1 MWKSSSKSRVEDE
14 NRSRDSKLSH
24 SSKYNYK
31 SNENT
36 RRDHKYGDNYHRH
49 DIRKTSSRQST
60 YGGESGR
67 ESRYHEPRYNT
78 SSADDNSLHKYK
90 KIRHNYSDYESSD
103 RKYEDQSYESRRM
116 GDKYRPQS
124 QRGDYKSSKRSYHSP
139 SSPKQR
145 YSPYKSYEK
154 SSSYRSYDKYR
165 QESISPKTPASE
177 GMTPLHKKFSPPPL
191 PPFEPPVMT
200 PVSDGSLKKGGK
212 FEKTE
217 TISTFAQFY
226 ESKRSEGKYKEYG
239 ADPRLEEH
247 LYGSR
252 IVVNFELVAFPPNPN
267 IDTTLDSPEFTL
279 DIKYDA
285 LYTFNAFFQ
294 TPLEMINQHLFSQRP
309 KIEDEWD
316 VVTVGDWNS
325 EELWA
330 SRRRITTNRSSP
342 EGDGHQRYLLD
353 KHSCLGTLF
362 DEWHTEEEVED
373 LSLMKVQNN
382 LKNYCRNLGIS
393 KFILLFGDSNVAINE
408 IPLMYPRNPDSQEAG
423 EDVEE
428 IKKRFIAN
436 DQPEGMGLLVFES
449 EEQALRFWSI
459 MSTNL
464 VQVYPS
470 AMRMCPDPS
479 GWRIY
484 SEALSLSFK
493 TEMLTGVPQPVKSP
507 QNDTLDLLSVLTTPN
522 QSFTQTTSHTNAM
535 YNQSRQNAE
544 SPGNKADV
552 KPTKNTMLTY
562 VCSYVSEQEDA
573 NQMAKHLTKH
583 GVKCMY
589 HKPSK
594 IMSLQFPDENTLQEI
609 TFGRKIYMTHTGSRV
624 QCCFIKCY
632 GKAMPILKRA
642 NVEHLSNSHDKKK
655 NAPVKTIRFKPPAQG
670 ILNVEELN
678 E

>member
-1 MWKSSSKSRVEDE
+1 MWKSSSKSRAEDE

-24 SSKYNYK
+24 ISKYNYK
-31 SNENT
+31 SSENSH
-36 RRDHKYGDNYHRH
+36 RNHKYSDNYHRH

-60 YGGESGR
+60 YGGENGR
-67 ESRYHEPRYNT
+67 ESRYHEPRYST
-78 SSADDNSLHKYK
+78 SSVDDGSLHKYK
-90 KIRHNYSDYESSD
+90 KIRHNYSDYEPSD

-116 GDKYRPQS
+116 SDKYRPQS
-124 QRGDYKSSKRSYHSP
+124 LRGEYKSSKRSYHSP

-165 QESISPKTPASE
+165 HESISPKTPASE

-191 PPFEPPVMT
+191 PPFEPPQMA
-200 PVSDGSLKKGGK
+200 PAADGSSKKGSK
-212 FEKTE
+212 FEKPE

-239 ADPRLEEH
+239 ADPRLEEN

-252 IVVNFELVAFPPNPN
+252 IVTNFELVAFPPNPN

-279 DIKYDA
+279 DMKYDA
-285 LYTFNAFFQ
+285 LYTFNSFFQ
-294 TPLEMINQHLFSQRP
+294 TPLEMINQYLFSQRP
-309 KIEDEWD
+309 KIDDEWWLKGTLSLLVVGIPRNYGPVD
-316 VVTVGDWNS
+316 VVSQLV
-325 EELWA
+325 EA
-330 SRRRITTNRSSP
+330 
-342 EGDGHQRYLLD
+342 HQ
-353 KHSCLGTLF
+353 KVMGTKGTLF
-362 DEWHTEEEVED
+362 DDWHTEGEVED
-373 LSLMKVQNN
+373 LTLMKVQNS
-382 LKNYCRNLGIS
+382 LKNDCRNLGIS

-408 IPLMYPRNPDSQEAG
+408 IPLMYPRNPDSEEAT
-423 EDVEE
+423 DDMDE

-436 DQPEGMGLLVFES
+436 DQPEGMGLLVFET

-470 AMRMCPDPS
+470 AMRICPDPS

-493 TEMLTGVPQPVKSP
+493 TEMLTGAPQPVKSP

-522 QSFTQTTSHTNAM
+522 AAFTQTHSQSNAL
-535 YNQSRQNAE
+535 YNQSRQNTE
-544 SPGNKADV
+544 SPGNKADA
-552 KPTKNTMLTY
+552 KQTKNTMLTY

-573 NQMAKHLTKH
+573 NQMAKNLTKH
-583 GVKCMY
+583 GIKCMY

-594 IMSLQFPDENTLQEI
+594 IMSLQFPDEKTLQEI
-609 TFGRKIYMTHTGSRV
+609 TFGRRIYMTHTGSRV
-624 QCCFIKCY
+624 QCCFIKCE

-642 NVEHLSNSHDKKK
+642 NVEHLSNSLDKKK
-655 NAPVKTIRFKPPAQG
+655 NAPPKTIKFKPPAQG
-670 ILNVEELN
+670 ILNVEDMTE
-678 E
+678 

>member
-1 MWKSSSKSRVEDE
+1 MWKPSSKSRAEDE
-14 NRSRDSKLSH
+14 NRSRDSKISH
-24 SSKYNYK
+24 ISKYNYK
-31 SNENT
+31 SSENT
-36 RRDHKYGDNYHRH
+36 HRDHKYSDNYHRR

-60 YGGESGR
+60 YGGENSR
-67 ESRYHEPRYNT
+67 ESRYHEPRYST
-78 SSADDNSLHKYK
+78 SSADDNLMHKYK
-90 KIRHNYSDYESSD
+90 KIRHNYSEYEPSD
-103 RKYEDQSYESRRM
+103 RKYEDHSYESRRM
-116 GDKYRPQS
+116 SDKYRPQS
-124 QRGDYKSSKRSYHSP
+124 QRSDYKSTKRSYHSP

-154 SSSYRSYDKYR
+154 LSSYRAYDKYKH
-165 QESISPKTPASE
+165 ESISPRTPASE
-177 GMTPLHKKFSPPPL
+177 GMTPLNKKLSPPPL
-191 PPFEPPVMT
+191 PPFEPPAMT
-200 PVSDGSLKKGGK
+200 PATEGTTKKGVK
-212 FEKTE
+212 FEKME

-252 IVVNFELVAFPPNPN
+252 IVTNFELVEFTQNPN

-309 KIEDEWD
+309 KIEEEWWLKGTLSLLVIGIPRNYGPVD
-316 VVTVGDWNS
+316 VVSQLV
-325 EELWA
+325 EA
-330 SRRRITTNRSSP
+330 
-342 EGDGHQRYLLD
+342 HQ
-353 KHSCLGTLF
+353 KVMGTKETLF
-362 DEWHTEEEVED
+362 DAWQSEEEADE
-373 LSLMKVQNN
+373 LTPIKMQNT
-382 LKNYCRNLGIS
+382 LKNDCKNLGIS

-408 IPLMYPRNPDSQEAG
+408 IPLMYPRNPEAQEAG
-423 EDVEE
+423 DDMEE

-449 EEQALRFWSI
+449 EEQALRFWSV
-459 MSTNL
+459 MATNL

-493 TEMLTGVPQPVKSP
+493 TEMLTGAPQPVKSP

-522 QSFTQTTSHTNAM
+522 ASFTQTPSQTGGHYS
-535 YNQSRQNAE
+535 QSRQQVE
-544 SPGNKADV
+544 SPGNKGDA
-552 KPTKNTMLTY
+552 KPAKNTTLTY

-573 NQMAKHLTKH
+573 NQMAKNLTKH

-594 IMSLQFPDENTLQEI
+594 IMSLQFPDEKTLQEI

-624 QCCFIKCY
+624 QCCFIKCD

-642 NVEHLSNSHDKKK
+642 NVEHLSNSLDRKKS
-655 NAPVKTIRFKPPAQG
+655 APAKTIRFKPPAQG
-670 ILNVEELN
+670 IMNVEDLKE
-678 E
+678 